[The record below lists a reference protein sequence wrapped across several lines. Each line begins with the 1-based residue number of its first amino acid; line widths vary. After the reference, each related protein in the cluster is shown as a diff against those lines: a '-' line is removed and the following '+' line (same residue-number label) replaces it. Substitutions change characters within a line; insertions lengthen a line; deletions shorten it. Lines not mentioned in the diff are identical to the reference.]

1 MTGAPR
7 PTILAGMSPAE
18 TAGLSVADIIA
29 HVSALGST
37 IAALGIWFFGFVM
50 WGQNRSRAAQAA
62 RDAKATQAILDAL
75 KDAAEDRK
83 AMREQAAEDRKA
95 MQERAAEERKAMQE
109 QAAEDRKAMQEQAT
123 EDRKAMQ
130 EQAIEDR
137 KAMQEQAAEDR
148 KAMQEQAAEEREKTF
163 GLQIQALETL
173 VTLAK
178 SPDDSR
184 GPAKWGGPSQTD
196 PAE

>member
-18 TAGLSVADIIA
+18 TVGLSVADIIA

-83 AMREQAAEDRKA
+83 AMREQAAEDRKV
-95 MQERAAEERKAMQE
+95 MR
-109 QAAEDRKAMQEQAT
+109 
-123 EDRKAMQ
+123 
-130 EQAIEDR
+130 
-137 KAMQEQAAEDR
+137 
-148 KAMQEQAAEEREKTF
+148 EQAAEEREKTF

>member
-1 MTGAPR
+1 
-7 PTILAGMSPAE
+7 MSPAV

-109 QAAEDRKAMQEQAT
+109 QAAE
-123 EDRKAMQ
+123 
-130 EQAIEDR
+130 
-137 KAMQEQAAEDR
+137 
-148 KAMQEQAAEEREKTF
+148 EREKTF
-163 GLQIQALETL
+163 GLQIQTLEAL

>member
-18 TAGLSVADIIA
+18 TVGLSVADIIA

-75 KDAAEDRK
+75 KDALKDAAEDRK
-83 AMREQAAEDRKA
+83 AMREQAAEDRKVMREQAAEDRKA

-130 EQAIEDR
+130 EQA
-137 KAMQEQAAEDR
+137 
-148 KAMQEQAAEEREKTF
+148 AEEREKTF
-163 GLQIQALETL
+163 GLQIQALEAL

>member
-50 WGQNRSRAAQAA
+50 WGQNRSWAAQAA

-75 KDAAEDRK
+75 KDALKD
-83 AMREQAAEDRKA
+83 
-95 MQERAAEERKAMQE
+95 AAEE
-109 QAAEDRKAMQEQAT
+109 
-123 EDRKAMQ
+123 
-130 EQAIEDR
+130 R

-163 GLQIQALETL
+163 GLQIQTLETL

>member
-62 RDAKATQAILDAL
+62 RDAKATQAIMDALKDAL

-95 MQERAAEERKAMQE
+95 MRE
-109 QAAEDRKAMQEQAT
+109 QAAEDRKAISVIA
-123 EDRKAMQ
+123 
-130 EQAIEDR
+130 
-137 KAMQEQAAEDR
+137 QAALQT
-148 KAMQEQAAEEREKTF
+148 AQAATQEMTKAAEEREKTSVAL